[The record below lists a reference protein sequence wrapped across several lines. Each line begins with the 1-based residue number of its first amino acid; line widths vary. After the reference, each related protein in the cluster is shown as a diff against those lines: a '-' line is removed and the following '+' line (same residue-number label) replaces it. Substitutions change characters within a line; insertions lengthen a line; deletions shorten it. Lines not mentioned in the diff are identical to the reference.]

1 MILRKENEFELRVLI
16 GTVIGT
22 ISYVGFLIN
31 SLSDVNSED
40 LMVKTDIQR
49 KRAKDLYD
57 FRCFIQLLMRKW
69 NILLKR

>member
-57 FRCFIQLLMRKW
+57 FRCSIQLLMMK
-69 NILLKR
+69 

>member
-31 SLSDVNSED
+31 SLSDVNSEESTA
-40 LMVKTDIQR
+40 KTDIQR
-49 KRAKDLYD
+49 KRARDLYD
-57 FRCFIQLLMRKW
+57 FRCSIQLLMRK
-69 NILLKR
+69 

>member
-31 SLSDVNSED
+31 SLSDVNLED
-40 LMVKTDIQR
+40 LTVKTDIQR
-49 KRAKDLYD
+49 KRVRDLYD
-57 FRCFIQLLMRKW
+57 FRYSIQLLMRK
-69 NILLKR
+69 